1 MYEDD
6 KIGWTAALISAIA
19 FGSFAVPIKGRAAN
33 SVNIDPLCMQTY
45 KTTMCFVTAWIV
57 LLLPPSNPTPLTFTP
72 WGIVS
77 GMFWVPG
84 GTLAIFA
91 VRNAGLAVSQGT
103 WSSMI
108 VAVSFIW
115 GIFGFHEGVKSRSH
129 ACVAVL
135 IMMVGLW
142 GMSYYSHGVDDD
154 DDNAPNGQDA
164 ALLSKRGKHDHEVHV
179 QGKYVRLTLDGKDEI
194 ENRACRIESDVDE
207 LESCT
212 TAELTENGTSCDE
225 QTQANLSIAT
235 SFDEECGASSEQS
248 SRCSCSDLAS
258 IVDEDE
264 DDAEHLKFMN
274 IRVNRRVAGL
284 ISAFLCGIWGGSIMV
299 PMHFAPEGNG
309 GLGYVI
315 SFAVGSALVNI
326 CMWMCRYVYNV
337 YLLGG
342 SILGGYKALPSFHFR
357 VMWRPGMIAGVTWS
371 IGNIASILSVEYLGE
386 GVGYSVVQS
395 AMLISGLWGIFWFK
409 EIRGAATIAKW
420 LVAASITVL
429 SILLLSYEHK
439 SAAPDR

>member
-1 MYEDD
+1 MYD
-6 KIGWTAALISAIA
+6 KDSIGWTAALISAIA
-19 FGSFAVPIKGRAAN
+19 FGSFAVPIKGDAAN

-84 GTLAIFA
+84 GTFAIFA

-115 GIFGFHEGVKSRSH
+115 GIFGFHEGVKSRWN
-129 ACVAVL
+129 ACAAVM

-142 GMSYYSHGVDDD
+142 GMSYYSHAVAGDLDDD
-154 DDNAPNGQDA
+154 RSAAVDGRDA
-164 ALLSKRGKHDHEVHV
+164 KLLSKRH
-179 QGKYVRLTLDGKDEI
+179 QGKYVRLTTDGKDDDQ
-194 ENRACRIESDVDE
+194 NKRSNVDE
-207 LESCT
+207 
-212 TAELTENGTSCDE
+212 ELTENDTSCDE
-225 QTQANLSIAT
+225 QTQASLSIAT
-235 SFDEECGASSEQS
+235 SFDEEEGGVHDYRESSSSDHS
-248 SRCSCSDLAS
+248 SRCSDLAS
-258 IVDEDE
+258 VVDEDE
-264 DDAEHLKFMN
+264 GEGEDAEHILFMN
-274 IRVNRRVAGL
+274 ILISRRVAGL

-299 PMHFAPEGNG
+299 PMHYAPEGTG

-315 SFAVGSALVNI
+315 SFAVGSALINLF
-326 CMWMCRYVYNV
+326 MWICRYFYNV
-337 YLLGG
+337 YLLKG
-342 SILGGYKALPSFHFR
+342 SIVGGYNALPSFHFQ

-409 EIRGAATIAKW
+409 EIRGTATVAKW
-420 LVAASITVL
+420 LVAACITVL
-429 SILLLSYEHK
+429 SIILLSYEHK
-439 SAAPDR
+439 SATPG